1 MPQPPP
7 DPFDL
12 AGGAVTRRLGT
23 GLAKIGLA
31 IKSRAWHEA
40 GRVRVTPTQ
49 GQALAVLRARPALRL
64 DALAAELGVTAPTAS
79 DAVSALV
86 AKQLVRRE
94 RSPTDGRAVVLT
106 LTPAGA
112 ALADEIAGWPDF
124 LVRAL
129 DTLDAAEQTTLLR
142 TLTRIIH
149 GLQQAGDIPVQRMCT
164 SCVYFRPHVHDGPA
178 PHHCAFVDA
187 AFGDRELRLDCP
199 DQQPAAPPDAA
210 LLWSR
215 WTTPHHQPA
224 TQEDL

>member
-1 MPQPPP
+1 MPHPPFDRASGTMPQ
-7 DPFDL
+7 
-12 AGGAVTRRLGT
+12 RLGT

-49 GQALAVLRARPALRL
+49 GQALSVLRARPALRL

-86 AKQLVRRE
+86 AKQLVRRD
-94 RSPTDGRAVVLT
+94 RSPADGRAVVLT
-106 LTPAGA
+106 LTPVGA

-124 LVRAL
+124 LLRAL
-129 DTLDAAEQTTLLR
+129 DTLDAAEQTNLLR
-142 TLTRIIH
+142 TLTKIIH
-149 GLQQAGDIPVQRMCT
+149 GLQQNGDIPVQRMCT
-164 SCVYFRPHVHDGPA
+164 ACVYFRPNIHAGPA

-187 AFGDRELRLDCP
+187 AFGDRELRLDCA

-210 LLWSR
+210 ILWAR
-215 WTTPHHQPA
+215 WTSPSAPA
-224 TQEDL
+224 NPGDPL